1 MGDECAYCL
10 VGSWPALSPPSS
22 AGAVLG
28 RSTPRMTF
36 SEIPPPV
43 ELVPGQDEPEI
54 VCRPPGPSSR
64 SWLVRHAHR
73 AAPMGPKPRHEPGDL
88 RAPPAGI
95 VYASAKGSNVVDVD
109 SNRYVDLA
117 AGFGAM
123 LLGHSHPSVLRML
136 DFQSRR
142 LLMALGDVFP
152 ADAKIALLERLAALS
167 PAANARVI
175 LGQSGADAI
184 TAALK
189 SALLFSG
196 KPGVIA
202 FAGAYHGLS
211 YAPLAAC
218 GLRESY
224 RAPFAE
230 QLNPHV
236 RFFDYPAQASDL
248 DRVLTRVRAALA
260 EGTVGAVLVEP
271 ILGRGGVV
279 VPPSEFLPELG
290 RLAGESGALIIADEI
305 WTGLGRSGKMLHSLA
320 PEFTP
325 DLLCLGKGLGGGLPI
340 SAVVGRGEVLEA
352 WRRDA
357 EVVHTSTFAGNAL
370 ACGAALATLDVI
382 SREHLPE
389 RASSVGSRL
398 LANLQTRL
406 GRFSKATVRGAGLM
420 IAIDLGARPGRA
432 SQLAVRLLERGYITS
447 TGGGGREVLVL
458 TPPLT
463 IAESLLDGFVDA
475 LELSLGTLDT

>member
-1 MGDECAYCL
+1 M
-10 VGSWPALSPPSS
+10 S
-22 AGAVLG
+22 
-28 RSTPRMTF
+28 F

-43 ELVPGQDEPEI
+43 EVEPGQDAPEI
-54 VCRPPGPSSR
+54 LSRPPGPSSR

-73 AAPMGPKPRHEPGDL
+73 TAPMGPKPRHEPGDL

-95 VYASAKGSNVVDVD
+95 VYASAKGSNVIDVD
-109 SNRYVDLA
+109 SNRYVDFA

-136 DFQSRR
+136 DFQSHR

-152 ADAKIALLERLAALS
+152 ADAKIALLERLAALH
-167 PAANARVI
+167 PDPNARVI

-189 SALLFSG
+189 SALLFTG
-196 KPGVIA
+196 KPGVLA
-202 FAGAYHGLS
+202 FSGAYHGLS
-211 YAPLAAC
+211 HAPLAAC

-236 RFFDYPAQASDL
+236 RFVDYPSQASEL
-248 DRVLTRVRAALA
+248 DRVLTQVRSSLA
-260 EGTVGAVLVEP
+260 DGSVGAILVEP

-279 VPPSEFLPELG
+279 VPPAEFLPELG
-290 RLAGESGALIIADEI
+290 KAARESGALTIADEI
-305 WTGLGRSGKMLHSLA
+305 WTGLGRSGKMLYSLS

-340 SAVVGRGEVLEA
+340 SAVVGRGTVLEA

-370 ACGAALATLDVI
+370 ACGAAIATLDVI

-389 RASSVGSRL
+389 RAASVGGQL
-398 LANLQTRL
+398 LASLKTRL
-406 GRFSKATVRGAGLM
+406 ARFSKATVRGAGMM
-420 IAIDLGARPGRA
+420 IAIDLGDRPGRA
-432 SQLAVRLLERGYITS
+432 TQLAVRLLERGYITS
-447 TGGGGREVLVL
+447 TGGGRREVLVL

-463 IAESLLDGFVDA
+463 MAESLLTGFVDA
-475 LELSLGTLDT
+475 LDLSIGMLGA

>member
-1 MGDECAYCL
+1 M
-10 VGSWPALSPPSS
+10 S
-22 AGAVLG
+22 
-28 RSTPRMTF
+28 F
-36 SEIPPPV
+36 SEIPPPLAI
-43 ELVPGQDEPEI
+43 EPGQDEPKLLS
-54 VCRPPGPSSR
+54 RPPGPSSR

-73 AAPMGPKPRHEPGDL
+73 TAPMGPKPRHEPGDL

-95 VYASAKGSNVVDVD
+95 VYASAKGSNVIDVD
-109 SNRYVDLA
+109 SNRYVDFA

-136 DFQSRR
+136 DFQSQR

-152 ADAKIALLERLAALS
+152 ADAKIALLERLAALH
-167 PAANARVI
+167 PDPNARVI

-189 SALLFSG
+189 SALLFTG

-202 FAGAYHGLS
+202 FGGAYHGLS
-211 YAPLAAC
+211 HAPLAAC

-236 RFFDYPAQASDL
+236 RFVDYPAQATDL
-248 DRVLTRVRAALA
+248 DRVLSEVRGALA
-260 EGTVGAVLVEP
+260 TGTVGAILVEP

-279 VPPSEFLPELG
+279 VPPPEFLPELG
-290 RLAGESGALIIADEI
+290 KLARESNALVIADEI
-305 WTGLGRSGKMLHSLA
+305 WTGLGRSGKMLYSLS
-320 PEFTP
+320 PEFVP

-340 SAVVGRGEVLEA
+340 SAVIGRGQVLEA
-352 WRRDA
+352 WRRDE

-389 RASSVGSRL
+389 RAMSVGGEL
-398 LANLQTRL
+398 LATLQTRL

-420 IAIDLGARPGRA
+420 IAIDLGDRPGRA
-432 SQLAVRLLERGYITS
+432 TKLAVRLLERGYITS
-447 TGGGGREVLVL
+447 TGGGRREVLVL

-463 IAESLLDGFVDA
+463 IAESLLAGFVSA
-475 LELSLGTLDT
+475 LELSMGLLGA

>member
-1 MGDECAYCL
+1 M
-10 VGSWPALSPPSS
+10 S
-22 AGAVLG
+22 
-28 RSTPRMTF
+28 F
-36 SEIPPPV
+36 SEIPPPL
-43 ELVPGQDEPEI
+43 EIEPGQDEPKI
-54 VCRPPGPSSR
+54 LSRPPGPSSR

-95 VYASAKGSNVVDVD
+95 VYASAKGSNVIDVD
-109 SNRYVDLA
+109 SNRYVDFA

-136 DFQSRR
+136 DFQSQR

-152 ADAKIALLERLAALS
+152 ADAKIALLERLAALH
-167 PAANARVI
+167 PDPNARVI

-189 SALLFSG
+189 SALLFTG
-196 KPGVIA
+196 KPGVLA
-202 FAGAYHGLS
+202 FGGAYHGLS
-211 YAPLAAC
+211 HAPLAAC

-236 RFFDYPAQASDL
+236 HFVDYPARASDL
-248 DRVLTRVRAALA
+248 DRVLSEVRSALSI
-260 EGTVGAVLVEP
+260 GTVGAILVEP

-279 VPPSEFLPELG
+279 VPPPEFLPELG
-290 RLAGESGALIIADEI
+290 KLAREASALSIADEI
-305 WTGLGRSGKMLHSLA
+305 WTGLGRSGKMLYSLS
-320 PEFTP
+320 PEFVP

-340 SAVVGRGEVLEA
+340 SAVIGRGQVLEA

-382 SREHLPE
+382 SRERLPE
-389 RASSVGSRL
+389 RATSVGGRL
-398 LANLQTRL
+398 LSTLHSQL

-420 IAIDLGARPGRA
+420 IAIDLGDRPGRA
-432 SQLAVRLLERGYITS
+432 TQLAVRMLERGYITS
-447 TGGGGREVLVL
+447 TGGGRREVLVL

-463 IAESLLDGFVDA
+463 ISESLLDGFVSA
-475 LELSLGTLDT
+475 LELSMGLFGA

>member
-1 MGDECAYCL
+1 M
-10 VGSWPALSPPSS
+10 S
-22 AGAVLG
+22 
-28 RSTPRMTF
+28 F
-36 SEIPPPV
+36 SEIPPPLEV
-43 ELVPGQDEPEI
+43 EPGQDEPKI
-54 VCRPPGPSSR
+54 LNRPPGPSSR

-73 AAPMGPKPRHEPGDL
+73 AAPMGPKPQHQPGDL

-95 VYASAKGSNVVDVD
+95 VYASAKGSNVIDVD

-123 LLGHSHPSVLRML
+123 LLGHGHPSLLRMV
-136 DFQSRR
+136 DFQSHR

-152 ADAKIALLERLAALS
+152 ADAKIALLERLAALH
-167 PAANARVI
+167 PDPNARVI
-175 LGQSGADAI
+175 VAQSGADAV

-189 SALLFSG
+189 SALLFTG
-196 KPGVIA
+196 KPGVVA
-202 FAGAYHGLS
+202 FGGAYHGLS
-211 YAPLAAC
+211 HAPLAAC

-224 RAPFAE
+224 RAPFSA

-236 RFFDYPAQASDL
+236 HFADYPAQASDL
-248 DRVLTRVRAALA
+248 DRALSQVRSALA
-260 EGTVGAVLVEP
+260 QGTVGALLVEP

-279 VPPSEFLPELG
+279 VPPPEFLPELG
-290 RLAGESGALIIADEI
+290 KLAREFDALCIADEI
-305 WTGLGRSGKMLHSLA
+305 WTGLGRSGKMLYSLS

-340 SAVVGRGEVLEA
+340 SAVVGRAAVLDA

-382 SREHLPE
+382 SRERLPE
-389 RASSVGSRL
+389 RALTVGGELLETLRARL
-398 LANLQTRL
+398 A
-406 GRFSKATVRGAGLM
+406 RFSKASVRGAGLM
-420 IAIDLGARPGRA
+420 IAIDLGDRPGRA

-447 TGGGGREVLVL
+447 TGGGRREVLVL

-463 IAESLLDGFVDA
+463 LAPSLLGGFVDA
-475 LELSLGTLDT
+475 VELSLGTLGA

>member
-1 MGDECAYCL
+1 
-10 VGSWPALSPPSS
+10 
-22 AGAVLG
+22 
-28 RSTPRMTF
+28 MTF
-36 SEIPPPV
+36 SEIPPPL
-43 ELVPGQDEPEI
+43 EIEPGQDEPKI
-54 VCRPPGPSSR
+54 LSRPPGPSSR

-73 AAPMGPKPRHEPGDL
+73 AAPMGPKPAHQPGDL

-109 SNRYVDLA
+109 SNRYVDFA

-123 LLGHSHPSVLRML
+123 LLGHSHPNILRML

-152 ADAKIALLERLAALS
+152 ADAKIAVLERLAALH
-167 PAANARVI
+167 PDPNARVI
-175 LGQSGADAI
+175 LAQSGADAV

-189 SALLFSG
+189 SALLFTG
-196 KPGVIA
+196 KPGVLA
-202 FAGAYHGLS
+202 FNGAYHGLS
-211 YAPLAAC
+211 HAPLAAC

-224 RAPFAE
+224 RAPFTE

-236 RFFDYPAQASDL
+236 RFADYPAQAQDL
-248 DRVLTRVRAALA
+248 DRVLTQVRAALA
-260 EGTVGAVLVEP
+260 DGTLGAILVEP

-279 VPPSEFLPELG
+279 VPPAEFLPELG
-290 RLAGESGALIIADEI
+290 QLARESGALCIADEI
-305 WTGLGRSGKMLHSLA
+305 WTGLGRSGKMLYSLS
-320 PEFTP
+320 PQFTP

-340 SAVVGRGEVLEA
+340 SAVIGRGAVLEA

-370 ACGAALATLDVI
+370 ACAAALATLDVI

-389 RASSVGSRL
+389 RAVSLGDHL
-398 LANLQTRL
+398 LTSLKTRL
-406 GRFSKATVRGAGLM
+406 SRFSKASVRGSGLM
-420 IAIDLGARPGRA
+420 IAIDLGDRPGRA
-432 SQLAVRLLERGYITS
+432 TQLALRLLERGYITS
-447 TGGGGREVLVL
+447 TGGGRREILVL

-463 IAESLLDGFVDA
+463 LAESLLAGFVDA
-475 LELSLGTLDT
+475 VELSLGTLGA